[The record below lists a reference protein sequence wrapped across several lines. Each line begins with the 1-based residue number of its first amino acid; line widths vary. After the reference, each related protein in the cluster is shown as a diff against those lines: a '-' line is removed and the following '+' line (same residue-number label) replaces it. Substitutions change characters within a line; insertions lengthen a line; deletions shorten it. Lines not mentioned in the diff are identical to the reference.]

1 MENQVQVQHQ
11 ENQPDSGHMAT
22 ILAIGGG
29 IGAIIGLLA
38 SYIFLKNIDEVE
50 DKEFTPMTG
59 VKLGL
64 AVMGLLRIL
73 AG

>member
-1 MENQVQVQHQ
+1 MDKQVQTKEQTQ
-11 ENQPDSGHMAT
+11 SNTGT
-22 ILAIGGG
+22 IYAIGG
-29 IGAIIGLLA
+29 ILGALVGLIA
-38 SYIFLKNIDEVE
+38 AYIVAKNYESGGE
-50 DKEFTPMTG
+50 KEFAAGTG

>member
-1 MENQVQVQHQ
+1 MDKEVQTKEQTQ
-11 ENQPDSGHMAT
+11 NNNAT
-22 ILAIGGG
+22 IYAIGGI
-29 IGAIIGLLA
+29 IGAVVGLIA
-38 SYIFLKNIDEVE
+38 AYIVAKNYESGG
-50 DKEFTPMTG
+50 DKEFNAGTG

>member
-1 MENQVQVQHQ
+1 MEKQVQTKEQAQINKGAVF
-11 ENQPDSGHMAT
+11 
-22 ILAIGGG
+22 AIGG
-29 IGAIIGLLA
+29 ILGALVGLIA
-38 SYIFLKNIDEVE
+38 AYIVAKNYESGSDN
-50 DKEFTPMTG
+50 EFNAGTG

>member
-1 MENQVQVQHQ
+1 MDKEVQTKEQTQNNTV
-11 ENQPDSGHMAT
+11 T
-22 ILAIGGG
+22 IYAIGGV
-29 IGAIIGLLA
+29 IGAVVGLIA
-38 SYIFLKNIDEVE
+38 AYIVAKNYESGG
-50 DKEFTPMTG
+50 DKEFNAGTG

>member
-1 MENQVQVQHQ
+1 MENQVQVQTQ
-11 ENQPDSGHMAT
+11 EKNRSNRMAT
-22 ILAIGGG
+22 ILAVGGG
-29 IGAIIGLLA
+29 IGAVIGLVA

>member
-1 MENQVQVQHQ
+1 MDKKVQKREQAQ
-11 ENQPDSGHMAT
+11 SNTST
-22 ILAIGGG
+22 IYAVGG
-29 IGAIIGLLA
+29 ILGALVGLIA
-38 SYIFLKNIDEVE
+38 AFIVIKNYESGG
-50 DKEFTPMTG
+50 DKEFNAGTG

>member
-1 MENQVQVQHQ
+1 MGKQVDNNKASVY
-11 ENQPDSGHMAT
+11 
-22 ILAIGGG
+22 AIGGLL
-29 IGAIIGLLA
+29 GAVVGLIA
-38 SYIFLKNIDEVE
+38 AHIVAQNYEVGS
-50 DKEFTPMTG
+50 DKELTAGTG

>member
-1 MENQVQVQHQ
+1 MDKEVQKKEQTQ
-11 ENQPDSGHMAT
+11 NNTAT
-22 ILAIGGG
+22 IYAIGGVV
-29 IGAIIGLLA
+29 GAVVGLIA
-38 SYIFLKNIDEVE
+38 AYIVAKNYENGG
-50 DKEFTPMTG
+50 DKEFNAGTG